1 MQLGDPEKSY
11 GQEETPPQGIR
22 QPQPGGGGCFT
33 RLAPVLAPLAIVVAF
48 LVILL

>member
-11 GQEETPPQGIR
+11 GQGETPPQGIR

-33 RLAPVLAPLAIVVAF
+33 RLAPAALALVVIVVMI
-48 LVILL
+48 VLL